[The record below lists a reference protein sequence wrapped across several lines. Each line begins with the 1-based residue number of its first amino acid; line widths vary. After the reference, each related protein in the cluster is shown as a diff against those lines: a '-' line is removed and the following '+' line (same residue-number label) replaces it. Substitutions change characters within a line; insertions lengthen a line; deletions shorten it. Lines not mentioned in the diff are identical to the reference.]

1 MKEGFAK
8 YVKMLG
14 GNLNLVIDTDLKVS
28 VDEAGMLHESDFL
41 SAGYKD
47 IVNFCSRMAL
57 IDALFTEE
65 KPPVILDDPFVNL
78 DDDKIPRAL
87 QLVKDMSKE
96 KQILYFACHKSREV

>member
-28 VDEAGMLHESDFL
+28 VDDAGMLHESEFL
-41 SAGYKD
+41 SEGYKD

-78 DDDKIPRAL
+78 DDKKVPRAL
-87 QLVKDMSKE
+87 QLVKDLSKE